1 MTKPSGT
8 ILDGA
13 KRRARRAEAQDGPS
27 TKPFLPFTRPTI
39 DEETIQGVVEVLRS
53 GWLASGPNVKKLEAA
68 LSEYFGG
75 RPVRTQTSATASLEH
90 ALLVAG
96 IGAGDEVI
104 TPAMSFVATTN
115 VITRVGARPV
125 LVDVG
130 LDTRNID
137 FDQVEAAITP
147 RTRAIL
153 PVHFCGLPVDMDR
166 LYAIAERHRLRVIE
180 DAAQAIG
187 SSWRGRRIGSFG
199 DLVCFSFHPNKN
211 MTTIEGGC
219 VVGGSAEEVRQL
231 ELHRFHGQHK
241 TTEDEVDT
249 FFAGGKANLT
259 DVAARVGLGQLA
271 SLERF
276 NARRRE
282 LAARYFSLWGNDAPV
297 RLPARGDEGHN
308 WHMFAPLLPLERL
321 RISRLQFIQQMA
333 EQGIGVGVHYA
344 AAIHLFTGYRALG
357 YRDGQFPNAERIGRQ
372 TVTLPLFPA
381 MELSDVDRV
390 VEAATD
396 ILRRASK

>member
-1 MTKPSGT
+1 MTKSSGT
-8 ILDGA
+8 FLDGDTRP
-13 KRRARRAEAQDGPS
+13 RRGEAQDGPRN
-27 TKPFLPFTRPTI
+27 PFLPFTRPSI
-39 DEETIQGVVEVLRS
+39 DEQTIQGVADVLRS
-53 GWLASGPNVKKLEAA
+53 GWLASGPYVKQFEAA

-104 TPAMSFVATTN
+104 TPAMSFVATAN
-115 VITRVGARPV
+115 VIVRVGARP
-125 LVDVG
+125 LFVDVD
-130 LDTRNID
+130 LDTRNLD
-137 FDQVEAAITP
+137 FDQVEAAITA
-147 RTRAIL
+147 RTRAIM
-153 PVHFCGLPVDMDR
+153 PVHFTGLPVDMDR
-166 LYAIAERHRLRVIE
+166 LYAIAARHRLRVIE

-211 MTTIEGGC
+211 LTTIEGGC
-219 VVGGSAEEVRQL
+219 VVGGSPEEVSQL
-231 ELHRFHGQHK
+231 ELHRFHGQRK
-241 TTEDEVDT
+241 GAADEVDT
-249 FFAGGKANLT
+249 LFAGGKANLS

-282 LAARYFSLWGNDAPV
+282 LAERYFSLWEHDAPV
-297 RLPARGDEGHN
+297 RLPARGHAGHN

-321 RISRLQFIQQMA
+321 RISRLEFIEQMA
-333 EQGIGVGVHYA
+333 ERGLGVGVHYA
-344 AAIHLFTGYRALG
+344 RAIHLFSAYRALG
-357 YRDGQFPNAERIGRQ
+357 YREGQFPNAERIGRE

-381 MELSDVDRV
+381 MELADVERV

-396 ILRRASK
+396 ILRRGAK